1 MALMEAKKPATGDPI
16 TALWIHNAW
25 IVRSSA
31 SRPARRRFTS
41 ASTNPTRPSSRP
53 GSPRQIRT
61 TVNKL
66 GKRAV
71 TKTTVKIMSPYH
83 GSALAGVAMGQGDAQ
98 FSRLADR
105 F

>member
-1 MALMEAKKPATGDPI
+1 M
-16 TALWIHNAW
+16 NR
-25 IVRSSA
+25 RSA
-31 SRPARRRFTS
+31 AAVF
-41 ASTNPTRPSSRP
+41 ACLLLFGCGG
-53 GSPRQIRT
+53 GSGPRQIPT
-61 TVNKL
+61 TVNRL